1 MAVRSDPGKKKPP
14 TLWTVTT
21 ARWVIQRAYPII
33 ATRLLFSIVL
43 KPMSEQAVYAF
54 MNELQLF
61 GMGFSW
67 GGFESLVIPFNC
79 ASYRTATTWNP
90 GGPALRFQVGLE
102 DMNDLTADL
111 DKGFERLRA
120 NA

>member
-43 KPMSEQAVYAF
+43 KSPKGPTPGQ
-54 MNELQLF
+54 
-61 GMGFSW
+61 
-67 GGFESLVIPFNC
+67 GGF
-79 ASYRTATTWNP
+79 
-90 GGPALRFQVGLE
+90 GPVLQGRC
-102 DMNDLTADL
+102 
-111 DKGFERLRA
+111 KRYS
-120 NA
+120 